1 MPDADGAQRAL
12 MLLPLFLFGG
22 CSASDRD
29 AGRREL
35 PQAIA
40 PASASG
46 CNRLDGEVA
55 DKAAGLGPMGTAG
68 PHVLY
73 GEPGRMLCSEPG
85 TGGRGECEL
94 VAPTTVRIVRGE
106 TSWGYRADRN
116 SILHYGPADVTCV
129 SAPPESGAPPRLHAD
144 AEQACERWRRTRYP
158 GTLQLE
164 RVGSSETI
172 GPDGDPVVSVVY
184 RPSETGHRLELAC
197 IVDPGTN
204 RVIGHT
210 CDLGGEPGEA
220 QDDMRARA
228 EALGCRAPISD
239 DALRPSFP

>member
-1 MPDADGAQRAL
+1 MPDVHRAQRAL
-12 MLLPLFLFGG
+12 ALLPLLLIGG
-22 CSASDRD
+22 CFADRD

-35 PQAIA
+35 PETVASA
-40 PASASG
+40 PASRCS
-46 CNRLDGEVA
+46 RLDREAA
-55 DKAAGLGPMGTAG
+55 DKATGLAPMGTAG
-68 PHVLY
+68 SHVLY

-116 SILHYGPADVTCV
+116 AILHYGPVDVTCV
-129 SAPPESGAPPRLHAD
+129 SAPPVSGASTRRYID
-144 AEQACERWRRTRYP
+144 AEQSCERWRRTLYP
-158 GTLQLE
+158 GTPELD
-164 RVGSSETI
+164 RVGSSETL

-184 RPSETGHRLELAC
+184 RRSEPGHRLELAC

-210 CDLGGEPGEA
+210 CHLDGEPGEER
-220 QDDMRARA
+220 DHTRARA
-228 EALGCRAPISD
+228 EALGCRAPISE
-239 DALRPSFP
+239 DARRPSLP